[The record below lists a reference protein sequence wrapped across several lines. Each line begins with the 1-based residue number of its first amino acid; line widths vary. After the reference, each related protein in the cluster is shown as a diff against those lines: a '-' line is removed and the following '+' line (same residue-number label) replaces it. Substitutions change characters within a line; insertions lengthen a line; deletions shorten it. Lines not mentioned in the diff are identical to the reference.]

1 MGYTTTFEGSL
12 EFNKEITVRLMNFIN
27 YFSYVRDMKR
37 DVEKIKELFPDW
49 KNKCYNG
56 NLGAEGEYFI
66 GGQGFMGQ
74 DEDKSILNYNC
85 PPKSQS
91 GLWCQWIINDNGE
104 LEWDGG
110 EKFYYYEE
118 WLNYLIDNFFE
129 PEGYIL
135 NGTISFQGE
144 DSDDYGDIVVVNN
157 NVMIRRFDDDC
168 DMKELSD
175 EDLISELNSRGYLVT
190 SSI

>member
-12 EFNKEITVRLMNFIN
+12 EFNKEVTEELKNFIN
-27 YFSYVRDMKR
+27 NFSNIRHMKR
-37 DVEKIKELFPDW
+37 DVDKIKELFPDW

-66 GGQGFMGQ
+66 GGKGFMGQ
-74 DEDKSILNYNC
+74 DEDKSILNYNY
-85 PPKSQS
+85 PPKTQP
-91 GLWCQWIINDNGE
+91 GLWCQWIITDNGE

-129 PEGYIL
+129 PEGYML

-144 DSDDYGDIVVVNN
+144 DLDDYGDIVVSNN
-157 NVMIRRFDDDC
+157 IVTIQRDEDC
-168 DMKELSD
+168 DLDDFSDTELI
-175 EDLISELNSRGYLVT
+175 EELNTRGYLVT
-190 SSI
+190 ASI